1 ASCLRYA
8 SMSTNDPIARRFVT
22 LDGRRVSYLWRD
34 GGHDGP
40 TLLFIHGSGMSARY
54 WSDQL
59 RALADTARVLAVDL
73 PGHGESD
80 DAPTPSLARYADVTA
95 GVIDAVGARPAIAVG
110 HSLGGAVAVSLAGRR
125 CRDLARDG
133 RHRGGRRAAR
143 ARADPLRQPRSRHAA
158 GAVAAP
164 ARDHRRL
171 PPRPRRRRRPHAPDR
186 GIRRRESRDRGL
198 CRLDHA

>member
-1 ASCLRYA
+1 
-8 SMSTNDPIARRFVT
+8 MSTNDPIARRFVT

-80 DAPTPSLARYADVTA
+80 DAPTPSLPRYAHVTA
-95 GVIDAVGARPAIAVG
+95 GVIHAVGARP
-110 HSLGGAVAVSLAGRR
+110 GA
-125 CRDLARDG
+125 
-133 RHRGGRRAAR
+133 RAAGGC
-143 ARADPLRQPRSRHAA
+143 P
-158 GAVAAP
+158 V
-164 ARDHRRL
+164 
-171 PPRPRRRRRPHAPDR
+171 
-186 GIRRRESRDRGL
+186 
-198 CRLDHA
+198 

>member
-1 ASCLRYA
+1 
-8 SMSTNDPIARRFVT
+8 MSTNDPIARRFVT

-80 DAPTPSLARYADVTA
+80 DAPTPSLARYA
-95 GVIDAVGARPAIAVG
+95 G
-110 HSLGGAVAVSLAGRR
+110 
-125 CRDLARDG
+125 
-133 RHRGGRRAAR
+133 
-143 ARADPLRQPRSRHAA
+143 PRNYQREE
-158 GAVAAP
+158 
-164 ARDHRRL
+164 
-171 PPRPRRRRRPHAPDR
+171 
-186 GIRRRESRDRGL
+186 IRIQ
-198 CRLDHA
+198 